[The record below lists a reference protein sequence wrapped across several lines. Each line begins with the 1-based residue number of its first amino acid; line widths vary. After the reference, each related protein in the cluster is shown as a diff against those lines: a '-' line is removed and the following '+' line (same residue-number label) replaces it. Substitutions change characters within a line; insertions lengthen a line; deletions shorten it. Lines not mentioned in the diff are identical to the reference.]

1 MSTKNPADAA
11 APPTPP
17 SDFSSLRGGCL
28 IALLL
33 FVVLVL
39 GEAEGVFSHAAL
51 SRARPHLLGIAAHG
65 GAPSAH
71 PGGGGAAAA
80 AALPPA
86 LPLFTVEEL
95 LYAPATREEH
105 LGRVEALAAA
115 APAAMAPLT
124 AAAQR
129 LLFEWQHP
137 STCEGRSFLVSQ
149 GNDALAGLGSHVHIS
164 THHFAIAME
173 RGAVFVWSEDVGHI
187 YTDPETCEGL
197 GNIECFFLPPSNCS
211 LQDAH
216 APGASR
222 TSVRFGDA
230 GKAGGFGLEFFHV
243 PAPFVRLW
251 EAAGLPVVVG
261 ATTRQADALKYWF
274 RGQVAAYLAR
284 PNAATTRAFRA
295 LRTRAGALLHAAG
308 PAAPPGAAAR
318 LGAAFP
324 LPPGTL
330 SMHVRHGDKFTEM
343 PLVDT
348 ADYLSTAATLARMH
362 PMALAGRTMFMS
374 TEDPGALSFSAEAL
388 GTDAA
393 LAPWALAWYDV
404 PRANSNGPEQLNQFD
419 IPRGQL
425 SRVWL
430 LQLLLALECDAWVG
444 TRGSNWNR
452 LIDELRCVWVPKC
465 QHVYH
470 EVGDFARW
478 EHYSWRRR
486 RLEGA

>member
-1 MSTKNPADAA
+1 MNLGSPAA
-11 APPTPP
+11 APAAASEPLAP
-17 SDFSSLRGGCL
+17 SPSYARSILL

-33 FVVLVL
+33 GVVLVL
-39 GEAEGVFSHAAL
+39 GEAEGFFSHAVFAH
-51 SRARPHLLGIAAHG
+51 ARPHLLGVATHG
-65 GAPSAH
+65 SNNALHAPPRGAPAE
-71 PGGGGAAAA
+71 GGGGGVAPGAAA
-80 AALPPA
+80 
-86 LPLFTVEEL
+86 FTIEEL
-95 LYAPATREEH
+95 LYAPASHAEH
-105 LGRVEALAAA
+105 LARVEAMAAA
-115 APAAMAPLT
+115 SPASLAPLT

-137 STCEGRSFLVSQ
+137 PSCEGRAFLVSQ

-164 THHFAIAME
+164 THHFAIALE
-173 RGAVFVWSEDVGHI
+173 RGAIFVWSEDVAHI
-187 YTDPETCEGL
+187 YTDPETCGEGA
-197 GNIECFFLPPSNCS
+197 GNIECFFLAPSNCS

-230 GKAGGFGLEFFHV
+230 GKAGGYGLEFFHV
-243 PAPFVRLW
+243 PRAFSALW

-261 ATTRQADALKYWF
+261 ASTQQTDALKYWF

-284 PNAATTRAFRA
+284 PNAATAAAFTA

-308 PAAPPGAAAR
+308 PAAPAGAGGR
-318 LGAAFP
+318 LAAAFP

-330 SMHVRHGDKFTEM
+330 SLHVRHGDKFTEM

-348 ADYLSTAATLARMH
+348 AEYLRAATTLARMH
-362 PMALAGRTMFMS
+362 PMALARRGMFMS
-374 TEDPGALSFSAEAL
+374 TEDPGALAAAVAAL
-388 GTDAA
+388 GADAT

-419 IPRGQL
+419 LPRGQL
-425 SRVWL
+425 SRIWL
-430 LQLLLALECDAWVG
+430 LQLLLALECDGWVG

-478 EHYSWRRR
+478 EHYSWR
-486 RLEGA
+486 A